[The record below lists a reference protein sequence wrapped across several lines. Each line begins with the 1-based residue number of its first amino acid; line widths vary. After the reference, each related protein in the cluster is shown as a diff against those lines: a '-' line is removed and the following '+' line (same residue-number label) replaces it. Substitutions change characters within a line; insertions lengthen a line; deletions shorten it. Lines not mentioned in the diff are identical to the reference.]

1 MRYKEGGER
10 REGRGQRLKRR
21 AEREGRG
28 DAKYEATSNN
38 ARKMCVNQDTRVD
51 CLSISKE
58 RSKKRGGRES
68 KTVEEIER
76 KKESRKEVDE
86 Q

>member
-1 MRYKEGGER
+1 MK
-10 REGRGQRLKRR
+10 KR
-21 AEREGRG
+21 AERDGRG

-51 CLSISKE
+51 CFSISKE

-68 KTVEEIER
+68 KTVEEIKRER